1 MLKNLVQKS
10 DVQGF
15 QNYITNNTLGE
26 EAINYVFESGKP
38 EIIKTYVNTVWPIG
52 EEFVKYQDDVIRYGT
67 RKTLATYYLYND
79 VTPSGEIELIK
90 RDEKIPFLFYT
101 GSYGLSDEAFEYLL
115 KEGSEELIDG
125 YLDNT
130 SLKDSRLET
139 FLSLASTQQ
148 ITRYLDYANGTEY
161 EEFLCKLKKMPNK
174 RKALRIYNE
183 CVDNLFV

>member
-1 MLKNLVQKS
+1 MLKNLVNQNN
-10 DVQGF
+10 VQGF
-15 QNYITNNTLGE
+15 QHYITNNTLGE
-26 EAINYVFESGKP
+26 EAIKYVFESGKP

-79 VTPSGEIELIK
+79 VTLSGEIELIK
-90 RDEKIPFLFYT
+90 RDEKVPFLFYT

-115 KEGSEELIDG
+115 KEGSEELVDG

-130 SLKDSRLET
+130 SLKDKKLEI
-139 FLSLASTQQ
+139 FLSVGNTKH
-148 ITRYLDYANGTEY
+148 ITRYLDYANGIEY
-161 EEFLCKLKKMPNK
+161 EEFLGKLKKMPNK

-183 CVDNLFV
+183 CVESLFV